1 MNDGIKKKILSAVF
15 IYFELSIL
23 PCPGNIMIN
32 EIQLVLTLWSLKPWG
47 ISEWTWSSLSQRS
60 MLLWGDHWQTKE
72 MIILWEKNYKF
83 LYMRYNIWQLK
94 IKVTFYHSYISS
106 SIVYVSF
113 SEELNLIS
121 RQLSLWSIFFFSFQ
135 KNKWGQH
142 YILIFRISH
151 ILLSSSG
158 PQQMYI
164 SIYL

>member
-1 MNDGIKKKILSAVF
+1 
-15 IYFELSIL
+15 
-23 PCPGNIMIN
+23 MIN

-121 RQLSLWSIFFFSFQ
+121 IQLSLWSIFFFLSRKINEDNIIFWYSGFLIYYFPHQGLNRCTSLFFNKSLFQ
-135 KNKWGQH
+135 
-142 YILIFRISH
+142 
-151 ILLSSSG
+151 
-158 PQQMYI
+158 
-164 SIYL
+164 